1 MGSTSLVSLAEARE
15 RALEN
20 RKLARTGGDPLQ
32 AKRTSQALLSFEDAA
47 RKVHKI
53 HEPTWR
59 NKKHAAQFLSTLETY
74 TFLRIGKLKVSE
86 VTTADVLAVL
96 QPIWLEKPETAR
108 RVRQRIGTVMK
119 WAVANGWRTDNPTEA
134 VSQALP
140 RHIDTQ
146 QHRKSLPYENLP
158 KFLDAL
164 KASDG
169 GVTTKLALEMVILT
183 ASRSSEVR
191 NADWSEF
198 DLEQGIW
205 TRPAQ
210 RMKSKKEHRVPLSP
224 RAMEILAEARKLGAG
239 EGFVFPGTKIGK
251 PLSDMTLLK
260 LTKALG
266 YDVDVHGF
274 RTSFKTWA
282 QERTNTAR
290 DVSEAALAHVVK
302 DKAEAAYARSDF
314 FEKRRKLMELWAK
327 AARGEDAKI
336 VQISS

>member
-1 MGSTSLVSLAEARE
+1 MGSASLVSLAEARE

-20 RKLARTGGDPLQ
+20 RKLARAGGDPLQ
-32 AKRTSQALLSFEDAA
+32 AKRASEALLTFEEAS

-74 TFLRIGKLKVSE
+74 TFPRIGRIKVSD
-86 VTTADVLAVL
+86 VTTADALAVL

-119 WAVANGWRTDNPTEA
+119 WAVANGWRTDNPA
-134 VSQALP
+134 DAISQALP
-140 RHIDTQ
+140 KQQDTQ
-146 QHRKSLPYENLP
+146 QHRKALPYDKVPE
-158 KFLDAL
+158 FLETL
-164 KASDG
+164 KGSNAG
-169 GVTTKLALEMVILT
+169 EATKLALELLILT
-183 ASRSSEVR
+183 ASRSGEVR
-191 NADWSEF
+191 LADWSEF

-224 RAMEILAEARKLGAG
+224 RALEILEQASKLGTG
-239 EGFVFPGTKIGK
+239 KGLVFPGTVYGK
-251 PLSDMTLLK
+251 PLSDMTLSK

-282 QERTNTAR
+282 QERTNTPR

-314 FEKRRKLMELWAK
+314 FEKRTKLMLLWSTYLNHGNANI
-327 AARGEDAKI
+327 RRIG
-336 VQISS
+336 